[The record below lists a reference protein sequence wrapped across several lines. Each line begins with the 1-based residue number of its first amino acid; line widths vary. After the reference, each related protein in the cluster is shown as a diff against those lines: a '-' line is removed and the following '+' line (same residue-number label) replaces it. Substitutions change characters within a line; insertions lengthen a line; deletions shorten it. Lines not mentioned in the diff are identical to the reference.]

1 MATLTQQQVNTLQKV
16 CYTTETEARAY
27 SGRAMYGDICLGI
40 VFHNGAGD
48 LFALA
53 LELQRQDPDLAELLD
68 SSPCRTDSMGRGE
81 VIYWERLKLDGTD
94 LDEEGDE
101 D

>member
-1 MATLTQQQVNTLQKV
+1 MATLTQQQVDTLRYV
-16 CYTTETEARAY
+16 CDLTETEVRAY

-40 VFHNGAGD
+40 VIDGAGD

-53 LELQRQDPDLAELLD
+53 LEIQRQDPQLATLLVNQC
-68 SSPCRTDSMGRGE
+68 CRADGMGSRE
-81 VIYWERLKLDGTD
+81 IVYWQYVKLDGTD